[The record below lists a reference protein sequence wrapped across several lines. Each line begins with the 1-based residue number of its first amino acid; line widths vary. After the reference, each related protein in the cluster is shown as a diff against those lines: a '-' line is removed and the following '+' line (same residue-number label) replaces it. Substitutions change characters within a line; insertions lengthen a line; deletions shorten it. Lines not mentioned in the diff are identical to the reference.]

1 MKLGMRLK
9 TVLAM
14 LTASVIAV
22 NAQENEPAKGTLTLK
37 LDSTIILALSQNPT
51 MMVAEK
57 EIKLKEVANTE
68 AWQNL
73 LPTVS
78 LNGTVAYNIKVAEIK
93 TSMGS
98 FKMGMDDSNTW
109 NGALQ
114 VSVPLYAPA
123 VYKTM
128 NLTKS
133 DLELAKEKSRGSKV
147 DLINQVT
154 KAYYQLMLAQDS
166 YNVLLENYNLAKK
179 NFDIVNAMFE
189 QGRVSEYDKISAE
202 VQKKNAWP
210 SVVSGKNAVELAKLQ
225 LKVLMGITANVDM
238 VINDSL
244 KNYEAEMARAVGTK
258 INLDNNSSLRQI
270 DLQGDLLRKQRSML
284 KTSFLPTIALVG
296 SYQYQSMSNTN
307 WEVHNFNWSNASSLT
322 LSVSIPLYK
331 ASNFTSLKSN
341 RIQQDQL
348 AQTRINTE
356 RMLNMQA
363 QSYIDNMTKSAE
375 QLESNKEAVKLAEKG
390 FEISQKRYDV
400 GKGTILELTNS
411 QVSLTN
417 VKLTYNNTIYEY
429 LVARTDLEKVLG
441 NTNGYE
447 NIAPGEKPLEINK

>member
-1 MKLGMRLK
+1 MNLKMRFR
-9 TVLAM
+9 TVVALLA
-14 LTASVIAV
+14 LIAV
-22 NAQENEPAKGTLTLK
+22 TAQAQETTPTMHLTLDK
-37 LDSTIILALSQNPT
+37 AIELALSENPT
-51 MMVAEK
+51 MKVAEK
-57 EIKLKEVANTE
+57 EIELKEVSKTE

-78 LNGTVAYNIKVAEIK
+78 LNGTVTYNIKVAEIK

-114 VSVPLYAPA
+114 VSLPLYAPA

-128 NLTKS
+128 SLTKS
-133 DLELAKEKSRGSKV
+133 DLELAVEKGRGSKI
-147 DLINQVT
+147 DLVNQVT

-166 YNVLLENYNLAKK
+166 YNVLNENYKLAET
-179 NFDIVNAMFE
+179 NFNIVNAMYE

-202 VQKKNAWP
+202 VQKNSAWP
-210 SVVSGKNAVELAKLQ
+210 SVVSGKNAVEIAKLQ
-225 LKVLMGITANVDM
+225 LKVLMGITADVDL
-238 VINDSL
+238 VIDDNL
-244 KNYEAEMARAVGTK
+244 KNHENEMAEAADSE
-258 INLDNNSSLRQI
+258 IDLANNSSLRQI
-270 DLQGDLLRKQRSML
+270 DMQGELLNKQRKLL
-284 KTSFLPTIALVG
+284 KTSYLPTLALAG

-322 LSVSIPLYK
+322 LSLSIPLFK
-331 ASNFTSLKSN
+331 ASNQTSLKSN
-341 RIQQDQL
+341 KIQQYQL
-348 AQTRINTE
+348 AETRINTE

-375 QLESNKEAVKLAEKG
+375 QLQSNKTAVELAQKG
-390 FEISQKRYDV
+390 LEISQKRYDV

-417 VKLTYNNTIYEY
+417 VKLSYNNTIYDY
-429 LVARTDLEKVLG
+429 LVAKAELNKVLG
-441 NTNGYE
+441 KE
-447 NIAPGEKPLEINK
+447 

>member
-1 MKLGMRLK
+1 MNLKMRFR
-9 TVLAM
+9 TVVALLA
-14 LTASVIAV
+14 LIAV
-22 NAQENEPAKGTLTLK
+22 TAQAQETTPTMHLTLDK
-37 LDSTIILALSQNPT
+37 AIELALSENPT
-51 MMVAEK
+51 MKVAEK
-57 EIKLKEVANTE
+57 EIELKEVSKTE

-78 LNGTVAYNIKVAEIK
+78 LNGTVTYNIKVAEIK

-114 VSVPLYAPA
+114 VSLPLYAPA

-128 NLTKS
+128 SLTKS
-133 DLELAKEKSRGSKV
+133 DLELAVEKSRGSKI
-147 DLINQVT
+147 DLVNQVT

-166 YNVLLENYNLAKK
+166 YNVLNENYKLAET
-179 NFDIVNAMFE
+179 NFNIVNAMYE

-202 VQKKNAWP
+202 VQKNSAWP
-210 SVVSGKNAVELAKLQ
+210 SVVSGKNAVEIAKLQ
-225 LKVLMGITANVDM
+225 LKVLMGITADVDL
-238 VINDSL
+238 VIDDNL
-244 KNYEAEMARAVGTK
+244 KNHENEMAEAASSEIDLT
-258 INLDNNSSLRQI
+258 NNSSLRQI
-270 DLQGDLLRKQRSML
+270 DMQGELLNKQRKLL
-284 KTSFLPTIALVG
+284 KTSYLPTLALAG

-322 LSVSIPLYK
+322 LSLSIPLFK
-331 ASNFTSLKSN
+331 ASNQTSLKSN
-341 RIQQDQL
+341 KIQQYQL
-348 AQTRINTE
+348 AETRINTE

-375 QLESNKEAVKLAEKG
+375 QLNSNKTAVELAQKG
-390 FEISQKRYDV
+390 LEISQKRYDV

-417 VKLTYNNTIYEY
+417 VQLSYNNTIYDY
-429 LVARTDLEKVLG
+429 LVAKSELNTVLG
-441 NTNGYE
+441 KE
-447 NIAPGEKPLEINK
+447 

>member
-1 MKLGMRLK
+1 MRFR
-9 TVLAM
+9 TVVALLA
-14 LTASVIAV
+14 LIAV
-22 NAQENEPAKGTLTLK
+22 TAQAQETTPTMHLTLDK
-37 LDSTIILALSQNPT
+37 AIELALSENPT
-51 MMVAEK
+51 MKVAEK
-57 EIKLKEVANTE
+57 EIELKEVSKTE

-78 LNGTVAYNIKVAEIK
+78 LNGTVTYNIKVAEIK

-114 VSVPLYAPA
+114 VSLPLYAPA

-128 NLTKS
+128 SLTKS
-133 DLELAKEKSRGSKV
+133 DLELAVEKGRGSKI
-147 DLINQVT
+147 DLVNQVT

-166 YNVLLENYNLAKK
+166 YNVLNENYKLAET
-179 NFDIVNAMFE
+179 NFNIVNAMYE

-202 VQKKNAWP
+202 VQKNSAWP
-210 SVVSGKNAVELAKLQ
+210 SVVSGKNAVEIAKLQ
-225 LKVLMGITANVDM
+225 LKVLMGITADVDL
-238 VINDSL
+238 VIDDNL
-244 KNYEAEMARAVGTK
+244 KNHENEMAEAANNE
-258 INLDNNSSLRQI
+258 IDLANNSSLRQI
-270 DLQGDLLRKQRSML
+270 DMQGELLNKQRKLL
-284 KTSFLPTIALVG
+284 KTSYLPTLALAG

-322 LSVSIPLYK
+322 LSLSIPLFK
-331 ASNFTSLKSN
+331 ASNQTSLKSN
-341 RIQQDQL
+341 KIQQYQL
-348 AQTRINTE
+348 AETRINTE

-375 QLESNKEAVKLAEKG
+375 QLQSNKTAVELAQKG
-390 FEISQKRYDV
+390 LEISQKRYDV

-417 VKLTYNNTIYEY
+417 VKLSYNNTIYDY
-429 LVARTDLEKVLG
+429 LVAKAELNKVLG
-441 NTNGYE
+441 KE
-447 NIAPGEKPLEINK
+447 

>member
-1 MKLGMRLK
+1 MRFR
-9 TVLAM
+9 TVVALLA
-14 LTASVIAV
+14 LIAV
-22 NAQENEPAKGTLTLK
+22 TAQAQETTPTMHLTLDK
-37 LDSTIILALSQNPT
+37 AIELALSENPT
-51 MMVAEK
+51 MKVAEK
-57 EIKLKEVANTE
+57 EIELKEVSKTE

-78 LNGTVAYNIKVAEIK
+78 LNGTVTYNIKVAEIK

-114 VSVPLYAPA
+114 VSLPLYAPA

-128 NLTKS
+128 SLTKS
-133 DLELAKEKSRGSKV
+133 DLELAVEKSRGSKI
-147 DLINQVT
+147 DLVNQVT

-166 YNVLLENYNLAKK
+166 YNVLNENYKLAET
-179 NFDIVNAMFE
+179 NFNIVNAMYE

-202 VQKKNAWP
+202 VQKNSAWP
-210 SVVSGKNAVELAKLQ
+210 SVVSGKNAVEIAKLQ
-225 LKVLMGITANVDM
+225 LKVLMGITADVDL
-238 VINDSL
+238 VIDDNL
-244 KNYEAEMARAVGTK
+244 KNHENEMAKAASSEIDLT
-258 INLDNNSSLRQI
+258 NNSSLRQI
-270 DLQGDLLRKQRSML
+270 DMQGELLNKQRKLL
-284 KTSFLPTIALVG
+284 KTSYLPTLALAG

-322 LSVSIPLYK
+322 LSLSIPLFK
-331 ASNFTSLKSN
+331 ASNQTSLKSN
-341 RIQQDQL
+341 KIQQYQL
-348 AQTRINTE
+348 AETRINTE

-375 QLESNKEAVKLAEKG
+375 QLNSNKTAVELAQKG
-390 FEISQKRYDV
+390 LEISQKRYDV

-417 VKLTYNNTIYEY
+417 VKLSYNNTIYDY
-429 LVARTDLEKVLG
+429 LVAKAELNKVLG
-441 NTNGYE
+441 KE
-447 NIAPGEKPLEINK
+447 